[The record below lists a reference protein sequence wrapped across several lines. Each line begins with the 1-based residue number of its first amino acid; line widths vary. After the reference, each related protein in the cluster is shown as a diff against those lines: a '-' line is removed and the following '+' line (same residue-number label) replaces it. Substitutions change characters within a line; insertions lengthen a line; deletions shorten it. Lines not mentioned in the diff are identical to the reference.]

1 MAHELSSKVIVPKRN
16 VNMPTHC
23 KLGIMPHAAHA
34 TYFLL
39 HLMFTT
45 LISIG
50 LKEGPGWALIICYI
64 DGGNIHINCTD
75 TDRGCPFLRLER
87 EKHFQLL

>member
-50 LKEGPGWALIICYI
+50 LKVGPGWSLIICFTYMAEI
-64 DGGNIHINCTD
+64 FTLIVQIQIEGVI
-75 TDRGCPFLRLER
+75 F
-87 EKHFQLL
+87 